1 MLAGWGPKAY
11 IEFMH
16 ELSIAQSI
24 VDIVLQHLPPSDGIH
39 VTKVRLTL
47 GAMAGVVPDS
57 LEFCFGAITQGTQI
71 EGAVLEIER
80 MPLTARCGNCGRE
93 GEIEPTLFACP
104 SCGSNRLTILTGR
117 EMQVRDIEVDEP
129 KGVT

>member
-1 MLAGWGPKAY
+1 
-11 IEFMH
+11 MH

-24 VDIVLQHLPPSDGIH
+24 VDIVQQHLPPSDGIH
-39 VTKVRLTL
+39 VTRVRLTL

-57 LEFCFGAITQGTQI
+57 LEFCFGAITQGTPL
-71 EGAVLEIER
+71 EGAVLEIAHQ
-80 MPLTARCGNCGRE
+80 PLTARCADCGHE

-104 SCGSNRLTILTGR
+104 SCGGNRLTILTGR
-117 EMQVRDIEVDEP
+117 EMQVRDIEVDDP